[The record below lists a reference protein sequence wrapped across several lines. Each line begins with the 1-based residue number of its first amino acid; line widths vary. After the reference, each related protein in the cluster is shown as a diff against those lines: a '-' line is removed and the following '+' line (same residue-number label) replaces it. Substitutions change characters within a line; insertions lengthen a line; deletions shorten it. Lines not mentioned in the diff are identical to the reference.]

1 MANFNKSF
9 NFRNGVQVD
18 NDNFIVN
25 ANGLVGIGTTIPKDY
40 LLNVYGD
47 TRVTGLVT
55 ANNLYIVN
63 SVTTGIS
70 TVGFL
75 TASDINVSGVVT
87 ATSFSGSASGLTGIY
102 AIAVD
107 GWYVDAGFISTTSN
121 VGIATTLP
129 TGNFQVGTAV
139 TINSDGNA
147 TYTGIIT
154 ALSFDGNIDAA
165 NISLGTLSND
175 RLPSDI
181 NISGVVTASSFVG
194 IGSDLTL
201 LNADNISS
209 GTLSNSRLPSDID
222 VAGIVTAYS
231 FSGFGTDISGINA
244 SNISSGTLSNS
255 RLPSDIDVAGIVTA
269 TGGFVGNV
277 TGTASTAQSLVGS
290 PDIVVGI
297 ATASNSLNVGT
308 AGTGFSALSSGNI
321 GVGTA
326 IPTSEIQVRKAS
338 GSLVEVVS
346 DSGEARI
353 SIGQSVG
360 VGKSTGVIRFG
371 NSANDFDII
380 NRDTGNINMY
390 LHGGGSGIGTGR
402 FDWIYGQTNA
412 ELMSL
417 TYGGSLGIGITNP
430 DNTLHVVGTSTVT
443 GNAFV
448 GGNLSVDGSIS
459 GTITFPSLIT
469 GSNLNNN
476 SGVSTFFGL
485 DVDNGAEIFGNII
498 VSAGSSIGIGT
509 DVPITDVDAF
519 NKILVVGAIGVGE
532 SFDNIENR
540 LPDIGSIYT
549 DGQIICD
556 GVGIGTTSLG
566 SQSRTL
572 MVLGNVELY
581 PGIEEQGGPPAQI
594 SYVKGTKVEVAF
606 DNESRIGIGTTVSQ
620 ASVDFRLA
628 GKGIGGGAASF
639 MMPPQVS
646 TTVGLN
652 TAGKEGALVFNTTT
666 KKFQGYTGTAWVDL
680 H

>member
-25 ANGLVGIGTTIPKDY
+25 ANGLVGIGTTIPRDY

-47 TRVTGLVT
+47 ARVTGLVT

-222 VAGIVTAYS
+222 VAGIVTA
-231 FSGFGTDISGINA
+231 
-244 SNISSGTLSNS
+244 
-255 RLPSDIDVAGIVTA
+255 

-326 IPTSEIQVRKAS
+326 IPTSEIQIRKAS
-338 GSLVEVVS
+338 GSFLQVVS
-346 DSGEARI
+346 DSGQARI
-353 SIGQSVG
+353 SVGNSVG
-360 VGKSTGVIRFG
+360 AGKSTGVIRFG
-371 NSANDFDII
+371 NSAHNFDII
-380 NRDTGNINMY
+380 NNDNEGDINFLLNGN
-390 LHGGGSGIGTGR
+390 GSAGTGK
-402 FDWIYGQTNA
+402 FSWQNA
-412 ELMSL
+412 YNFSEAMRLNANGDFSVSGVTTL
-417 TYGGSLGIGITNP
+417 ASSGGITTTGG
-430 DNTLHVVGTSTVT
+430 DLYVG
-443 GNAFV
+443 ND
-448 GGNLSVDGSIS
+448 LYVDGTIN
-459 GTITFPSLIT
+459 GTITFPSVFD
-469 GSNLNNN
+469 GNVN
-476 SGVSTFFGL
+476 SISGISTFSNVETTSSL
-485 DVDNGAEIFGNII
+485 I
-498 VSAGSSIGIGT
+498 VSIGASVGIGT
-509 DVPITDVDAF
+509 DNPIVALDAKNQIALFGYVGVNTDSIYSGSIISAYGNAVINGGLGINTDYFDPGGATF
-519 NKILVVGAIGVGE
+519 QIHAPLTEFLNSSIKTNATVGFDTSDPKAIFDFSNVGAATTRPVMVVP
-532 SFDNIENR
+532 NINNATITGIAQT
-540 LPDIGSIYT
+540 PAGSI
-549 DGQIICD
+549 I
-556 GVGIGTTSLG
+556 
-566 SQSRTL
+566 
-572 MVLGNVELY
+572 
-581 PGIEEQGGPPAQI
+581 
-594 SYVKGTKVEVAF
+594 
-606 DNESRIGIGTTVSQ
+606 
-620 ASVDFRLA
+620 
-628 GKGIGGGAASF
+628 
-639 MMPPQVS
+639 
-646 TTVGLN
+646 
-652 TAGKEGALVFNTTT
+652 FNTTT
-666 KKFQGYTGTAWVDL
+666 LKFQGYTGIAWTDF

>member
-25 ANGLVGIGTTIPKDY
+25 ANGLVGIGTTIPRDY

-47 TRVTGLVT
+47 ARVTGLVT

-371 NSANDFDII
+371 NTSKTLDIL
-380 NRDTGNINMY
+380 NNDTGNVNLY
-390 LHGGGSGIGTGR
+390 LHAGPSGIDTGR
-402 FDWIYGQTNA
+402 FDWIYGQNND

-430 DNTLHVVGTSTVT
+430 SNTLHVVGTSTVT

-448 GGNLSVDGSIS
+448 GGDLSVDGSIS
-459 GTITFPSLIT
+459 GTITLPSLIT
-469 GSNLNNN
+469 SNIDVSSGISTFNSIKVTSSFTVG
-476 SGVSTFFGL
+476 SGVSL
-485 DVDNGAEIFGNII
+485 
-498 VSAGSSIGIGT
+498 GIGT
-509 DVPITDVDAF
+509 ETPIQDIDAQSSTA
-519 NKILVVGAIGVGE
+519 LVQ
-532 SFDNIENR
+532 N
-540 LPDIGSIYT
+540 
-549 DGQIICD
+549 
-556 GVGIGTTSLG
+556 VGIGTTDLYGGAVS
-566 SQSRTL
+566 
-572 MVLGNVELY
+572 VYGNVSINGGL
-581 PGIEEQGGPPAQI
+581 GINTDYFDPLGATLQI
-594 SYVKGTKVEVAF
+594 FAPLTDVNSHLNLKQSGTAGF
-606 DNESRIGIGTTVSQ
+606 NTADPRAI
-620 ASVDFRLA
+620 VDFGNVGSATTRPVVVIPNINNTTIT
-628 GKGIGGGAASF
+628 GIAETPSGSII
-639 MMPPQVS
+639 
-646 TTVGLN
+646 
-652 TAGKEGALVFNTTT
+652 FNTTT
-666 KKFQGYTGTAWVDL
+666 SKFQGYTGTTWVDL

>member
-222 VAGIVTAYS
+222 VAGIVTA
-231 FSGFGTDISGINA
+231 
-244 SNISSGTLSNS
+244 
-255 RLPSDIDVAGIVTA
+255 

-371 NSANDFDII
+371 NSENDFDII